1 MCPQWLWKG
10 GRKMNG
16 PQTPEEFCR
25 FLWHQYLVE
34 RRYDFLAEVVD
45 PALSV
50 IGTGAHEVSRNVEAF
65 EAAMARESGEWN
77 GSFLIKDQWYQT
89 TALSDGCCLVM
100 GELVVRE
107 SAADGLPYD
116 LHFRFT
122 VVLRKGDG
130 GWKLV
135 HVHQSVPDPNQTQ
148 DEFFPHR
155 MLEQTGQQ
163 IIYNLRHDSLTG
175 LLNRL
180 YLTETASRLIG
191 NGPQGWLL
199 VLGIDRFK
207 DINDD
212 FGHPFGDKVLVSL
225 AQSIKSAFSQAVAG
239 RVGGD
244 EFVVYLPGEMSQAAL
259 ERLLARFKGDWAEGQ
274 QALRAGRP
282 ITVSIGVSQC
292 PRDGADYETLWQRA
306 DEALY
311 TAKKGGR
318 DQVCFR
324 RGGK

>member
-1 MCPQWLWKG
+1 
-10 GRKMNG
+10 
-16 PQTPEEFCR
+16 
-25 FLWHQYLVE
+25 
-34 RRYDFLAEVVD
+34 
-45 PALSV
+45 
-50 IGTGAHEVSRNVEAF
+50 
-65 EAAMARESGEWN
+65 
-77 GSFLIKDQWYQT
+77 
-89 TALSDGCCLVM
+89 
-100 GELVVRE
+100 
-107 SAADGLPYD
+107 
-116 LHFRFT
+116 
-122 VVLRKGDG
+122 
-130 GWKLV
+130 
-135 HVHQSVPDPNQTQ
+135 
-148 DEFFPHR
+148 

-199 VLGIDRFK
+199 VLDIDRFK
-207 DINDD
+207 DINDN

-324 RGGK
+324 RGGT